1 MKRVVCRVLFTS
13 EKRKVNMYI
22 INTFNLFID
31 MISRISDADFA
42 EQIIHLFSL
51 THHAKRLLRLQEK
64 LE

>member
-1 MKRVVCRVLFTS
+1 
-13 EKRKVNMYI
+13 MYI